1 MGGNLQNLLRRH
13 WEGLSTDPDHYVAQA
28 AAKAIALKNPTIE
41 QFDNIF
47 TAVAGG
53 PLPAFPFPSS
63 HEYYKHM
70 STHITVQ
77 DIRVPYLAI
86 NATDDPIVGLTPVD
100 SVDNP
105 FVVMVL
111 TRGGG
116 HLGWFQRNQAGSTSN
131 VDRWTN
137 RPVLEWLKLMG
148 DNVVH
153 NPIAKGGRIFVD
165 NDGWL
170 REEGQCHLGCKE
182 ISEENIIIDRRT
194 GESGIL
200 QGL

>member
-1 MGGNLQNLLRRH
+1 MGSNLQKLINRH
-13 WEGLSTDPDHYVAQA
+13 YKTFLAYPDHYVTQA
-28 AAKAIALKNPTIE
+28 ATKAMALKNPTIE
-41 QFDNIF
+41 QFDGAF

-53 PLPAFPFPSS
+53 PPPAFPFSSS
-63 HEYYKHM
+63 HEYYKYM
-70 STHITVQ
+70 SSDGILA

-86 NATDDPIVGLTPVD
+86 NAEDDPIVRRTPD
-100 SVDNP
+100 DTGDNP

-116 HLGWFQRNQAGSTSN
+116 HLGWFQAGGAGN

-137 RPVLEWLKLMG
+137 QPVLEWLKLMG
-148 DNVVH
+148 DDVVH
-153 NPIAKGGRIFVD
+153 NPIAKGGRIFKN

-170 REEGQCHLGCKE
+170 REEGQSRLGCKAIE
-182 ISEENIIIDRRT
+182 DIIIEGNT
-194 GESGIL
+194 GEPNIL

>member
-1 MGGNLQNLLRRH
+1 MGSNLQQLIKRH
-13 WEGLSTDPDHYVAQA
+13 YKTFLAYPDHYVTQA
-28 AAKAIALKNPTIE
+28 ATKAMALKNPTIE
-41 QFDNIF
+41 QFDGAF

-53 PLPAFPFPSS
+53 PPPAFPFPSS
-63 HEYYKHM
+63 HEYYKYM
-70 STHITVQ
+70 SSDSILA

-86 NATDDPIVGLTPVD
+86 NAEDDPIVRRIPDDAG
-100 SVDNP
+100 DNP

-116 HLGWFQRNQAGSTSN
+116 HLGWFQAGGTGN

-137 RPVLEWLKLMG
+137 QSVLEWLKLMG
-148 DNVVH
+148 DDVVH
-153 NPIAKGGRIFVD
+153 NPIAKGGRIFKN

-170 REEGQCHLGCKE
+170 REEGQSRLGCKE
-182 ISEENIIIDRRT
+182 IEDIIIEGNT
-194 GESGIL
+194 GEPNIL

>member
-1 MGGNLQNLLRRH
+1 MGSNLQKLLKRH
-13 WEGLSTDPDHYVAQA
+13 HKGFSAYSGHYVSQA
-28 AAKAIALKNPTIE
+28 ADKAMALKNPTIE
-41 QFDNIF
+41 QFDNVF

-53 PLPAFPFPSS
+53 PPPAFPFPSS
-63 HEYYKHM
+63 HEYYKYM
-70 STHITVQ
+70 STDNIVA

-86 NATDDPIVGLTPVD
+86 NAEDDPIVRRMPDDVG
-100 SVDNP
+100 DNP

-116 HLGWFQRNQAGSTSN
+116 HLGWFQAGSAGN

-137 RPVLEWLKLMG
+137 QSVLEWLKLMG
-148 DNVVH
+148 DDVVH
-153 NPIAKGGRIFVD
+153 NSIAKGGRIFID

-170 REEGQCHLGCKE
+170 REEGQSRLGCKAIE
-182 ISEENIIIDRRT
+182 DIIIDGNT
-194 GESGIL
+194 GEPNIL